1 MGVQAVEAASAGKW
15 GQFMALNN
23 GHLITIPLSEMKG
36 KTRYVD
42 DRTYEIAEIFFG

>member
-1 MGVQAVEAASAGKW
+1 
-15 GQFMALNN
+15 MALRE
-23 GHLITIPLSEMKG
+23 GHIIPVPLSEMKG